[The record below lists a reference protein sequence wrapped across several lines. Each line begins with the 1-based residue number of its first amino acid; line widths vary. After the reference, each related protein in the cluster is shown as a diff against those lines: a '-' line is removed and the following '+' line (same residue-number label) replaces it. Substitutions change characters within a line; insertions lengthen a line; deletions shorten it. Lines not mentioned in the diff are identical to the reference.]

1 MSITSQ
7 DKPTLNS
14 QKCAAQQVVLPPL
27 TPATIQR
34 AREGLAAARD
44 LSANRIVCKALLSS
58 EAIAEGRSA
67 PKISGEQRR
76 FVLRSLIHTLFRVR
90 VEYPERIPTTPALLA
105 PNHLN
110 HIDPFLLL
118 SELPARPYY
127 HILGDARTLYNKW
140 WKRQLL
146 SLAKGVIPLER
157 LWNEEL
163 AVIEGAKQGLS
174 ELTDLA
180 SAVEHDVPNRGSIET
195 LRRLDRIVQAMFA
208 RGDGILLFPEGGLGR
223 AEGQLRLPLKRGA
236 VIYALRAGV
245 PIVPVGIIGTQN
257 LYLKKVLTIRFGQP
271 LIFPQ
276 SNRPKPRQVQAA
288 LDALQAA
295 LMTLLPTDYRE
306 PDEVKLL
313 SHTLNHMFW

>member
-7 DKPTLNS
+7 DKPTLDS

-44 LSANRIVCKALLSS
+44 LSANRIVCKALSSS
-58 EAIAEGRSA
+58 EAIAEGRSD

-146 SLAKGVIPLER
+146 RLAKGVIPLER

-180 SAVEHDVPNRGSIET
+180 SAVEHDVPNGGSIET

-276 SNRPKPRQVQAA
+276 SNRPKPRQVQAV

-295 LMTLLPTDYRE
+295 LMTLLPIDYRE

-313 SHTLNHMFW
+313 SHALNHMFW

>member
-1 MSITSQ
+1 MSIKAQ
-7 DKPTLNS
+7 DKLTLDS
-14 QKCAAQQVVLPPL
+14 QEPAQKIVLPPL
-27 TPATIQR
+27 TAETIQR
-34 AREGLAAARD
+34 AKEGLAAARE
-44 LSANRIVCKALLSS
+44 LSASRLVYQALMSS
-58 EAIAEGRSA
+58 EAIAEERSDN
-67 PKISGEQRR
+67 KISGEQRR
-76 FVLRSLIHTLFRVR
+76 IVLRSLIHTLFRVK

-146 SLAKGVIPLER
+146 RLAKGVIPLER
-157 LWNEEL
+157 LWSEEL
-163 AVIEGAKQGLS
+163 AVIEAAKQGVD
-174 ELTDLA
+174 ELADLA
-180 SAVEHDVPNRGSIET
+180 AAIEHDVPHGGSIET

-208 RGDGILLFPEGGLGR
+208 RGDGILIFPEGGLGKV
-223 AEGQLRLPLKRGA
+223 EGQLRPLKRGA

-257 LYLKKVLTIRFGQP
+257 LYFKKELTIRFGQP

-276 SNRPKPRQVQAA
+276 SNRPKPREVQAV
-288 LDALQAA
+288 LDHLQAA
-295 LMTLLPTDYRE
+295 LITLLPQDYCE

-313 SHTLNHMFW
+313 SSFLNRMFW

>member
-1 MSITSQ
+1 MSITLQ
-7 DKPTLNS
+7 DKPILDS
-14 QKCAAQQVVLPPL
+14 QERAAQQLVPPL

-34 AREGLAAARD
+34 AREGLAAAHE
-44 LSANRIVCKALLSS
+44 LSANNLVQEELLAS
-58 EAIAEGRSA
+58 EAIAEGRSE

-90 VEYPERIPTTPALLA
+90 VEFSERIPPTSALFA

-118 SELPARPYY
+118 SELPARPYC

-146 SLAKGVIPLER
+146 RLAKGVIPLER

-174 ELTDLA
+174 NLAELA
-180 SAVEHDVPNRGSIET
+180 AAIEHDVPSGGSIET
-195 LRRLDRIVQAMFA
+195 LRRLDRIIQAMFA
-208 RGDGILLFPEGGLGR
+208 REDRILIFPEGSLGTV
-223 AEGQLRLPLKRGA
+223 EGQLRPLKRGA

-245 PIVPVGIIGTQN
+245 PIVPVGLIGTRN
-257 LYLKKVLTIRFGQP
+257 LHFRKELTIRFGQP

-276 SNRPKPRQVQAA
+276 SNRPKPSEVQAA
-288 LDALQAA
+288 LDALEAA
-295 LMTLLPTDYRE
+295 LIALLPQDYRE
-306 PDEVKLL
+306 PDETVKLL
-313 SHTLNHMFW
+313 SSFLNRMFW

>member
-1 MSITSQ
+1 MSIKAHDELTLDSQ
-7 DKPTLNS
+7 EPARKII
-14 QKCAAQQVVLPPL
+14 LPPL
-27 TPATIQR
+27 TAETIQR
-34 AREGLAAARD
+34 AKEGLAAARE
-44 LSANRIVCKALLSS
+44 LSANGLVYQALMSS
-58 EAIAEGRSA
+58 EAIALGRSDH
-67 PKISGEQRR
+67 ISGEQRR
-76 FVLRSLIHTLFRVR
+76 IVLRSLIHALFRVK

-146 SLAKGVIPLER
+146 HLAKGVIPLER
-157 LWNEEL
+157 LWSEEL
-163 AVIEGAKQGLS
+163 AVIEGAKQGVD
-174 ELTDLA
+174 ELADLA
-180 SAVEHDVPNRGSIET
+180 AAIEHDIPHGGSIET

-208 RGDGILLFPEGGLGR
+208 RGDGILIFPEGGLGKV
-223 AEGQLRLPLKRGA
+223 EGQLRPLKRGA

-257 LYLKKVLTIRFGQP
+257 LYFKKELTIRFGQP

-276 SNRPKPRQVQAA
+276 SNRPKPREVQAV
-288 LDALQAA
+288 LDHLQAA
-295 LMTLLPTDYRE
+295 LIGLLSQDYRE

-313 SHTLNHMFW
+313 SDCLNRMFW